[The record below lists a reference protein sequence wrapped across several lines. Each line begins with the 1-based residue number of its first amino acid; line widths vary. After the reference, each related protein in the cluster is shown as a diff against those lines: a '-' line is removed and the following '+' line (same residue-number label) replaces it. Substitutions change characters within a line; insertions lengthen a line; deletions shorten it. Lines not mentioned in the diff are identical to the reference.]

1 MAAIDT
7 EFPAD
12 WDVNKGHLVHSDDP
26 EEIYREYA
34 HLRSTCPVA
43 HVDAHSGYWILTK
56 YDCDPMPSFI
66 PVN

>member
-1 MAAIDT
+1 MAAVDT
-7 EFPAD
+7 EFPAN

-26 EEIYREYA
+26 EKIYREYA

-56 YDCDPMPSFI
+56 YD
-66 PVN
+66 